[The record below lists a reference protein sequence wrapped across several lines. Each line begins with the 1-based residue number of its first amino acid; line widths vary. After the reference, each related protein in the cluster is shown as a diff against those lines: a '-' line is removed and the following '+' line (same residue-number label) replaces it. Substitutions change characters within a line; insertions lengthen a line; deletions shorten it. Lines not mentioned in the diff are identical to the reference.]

1 MNNKKNIF
9 CEKLSFYRKNLSLTQ
24 SQLASSINKD
34 LGIKSDEP
42 GAVTQTYIN
51 KIEKGGVIVDYRIT
65 NNLLK
70 RLFFLDTNK
79 MNSAIEL
86 AQYIYDTIDV
96 DKVDIEELFS
106 FSKTRDLLNYI
117 YKISCRDLSTIELAN
132 IKSRLQIIE
141 KYMDDFPST
150 IYVDR
155 NLNENSIEYEI
166 NSSALIVLYIVFF
179 YITKIDFKDELLNEI
194 AEEFRE
200 NEKNILS
207 DSSFCDF
214 FYNCTGVRISID
226 MPKTVK
232 SKLIKSFLKKNEF
245 IFKLQHYFQEWY
257 AYCLGTVD
265 LMYVMKDKYLGNEG
279 LLYNIVDIGC
289 ELKKRDYVDD
299 FNPVMCLMNQ
309 SDNIYLYINNPLK
322 FLCPIYDFYLK
333 KEDMLIFN
341 TDFIVVEKYYNEIMN
356 FLNSSNPESI
366 LNLGTLKSRVELLYK
381 KMDRYFHKIE
391 DMATISTMEWQDI
404 IELQKSFLAIW
415 KIVRN
420 ICLYN
425 REECNKYKL

>member
-1 MNNKKNIF
+1 MDSKKNIF

-34 LGIKSDEP
+34 LGITSDEP

-51 KIEKGGVIVDYRIT
+51 KIERGGVIVDYRIT

-96 DKVDIEELFS
+96 DKVNIEELFS

-117 YKISCRDLSTIELAN
+117 YQISNRDVSTIELAN

-179 YITKIDFKDELLNEI
+179 YITKIDFKDELLDEI

-200 NEKNILS
+200 NEKDVLS
-207 DSSFCDF
+207 DSSFCEF
-214 FYNCTGVRISID
+214 FYNCTGARISID

-245 IFKLQHYFQEWY
+245 IIKLQHYFQEWY
-257 AYCLGTVD
+257 TYCLGTVD
-265 LMYVMKDKYLGNEG
+265 LMYVMKDEYLGNDS
-279 LLYNIVDIGC
+279 LLYNIVDVGC
-289 ELKKRDYVDD
+289 DLKKKDNIDD
-299 FNPVMCLMNQ
+299 FNHVMCLMNQ

-322 FLCPIYDFYLK
+322 YMCPIYDFYLR
-333 KEDMLIFN
+333 KEDMLVFN
-341 TDFIVVEKYYNEIMN
+341 TDFFVVEKYYNEIIN
-356 FLNSSNPESI
+356 LLNSLSPESI
-366 LNLGTLKSRVELLYK
+366 LNLGALRNRVELLYK
-381 KMDRYFHKIE
+381 KIDLYFHKSK

-404 IELQKSFLAIW
+404 IELQKSFFAIW
-415 KIVRN
+415 KMVRN
-420 ICLYN
+420 LCSFN